1 MKIPPERGIQRGILG
16 KERTSD
22 GRGPC
27 ACFYASVSKQT
38 TSGGFGELLKNA
50 GFQSFLWTQFLGAFN
65 DNLYKTV
72 VSLRAVD
79 LAAKTGTD
87 YLFLSGGVFVLP
99 FLLFSGY
106 SGHFADRLSK
116 RSILIAVKIFE
127 IFVMALGLAVFFT
140 DRIEWMLVV
149 LFLMALHSTIFSP
162 AKYGIVPEML
172 PEKHLSRANALL
184 EMTTF
189 MAIVLG
195 TSISSFLFDIWAP
208 WKIGAA
214 MTAIAVI
221 GFFASLGIPRTPA
234 ASHEPFHWNP
244 FADVIL
250 GTKSLLRDRPMWLAV
265 IGISFFWMLGA
276 LFQLNLL
283 LYGSEVLHVDH
294 QHLAWMVTGLAL
306 GIGAGNLLAGKL
318 SGDRVELGLVPI
330 GGFLIGIASLALAA
344 SGSSYGWSVAVLAI
358 LGVVSGPY
366 IVPLNTF
373 LQHRSGSAEKGRIMA
388 TNSFYNTVG
397 LMIAFGV
404 SGYVHD
410 RLGVSTEKLFLGAGV
425 VTLLST
431 IYLVKLL
438 PDHLV
443 RLILRAALHTVFRIR
458 IHGSERV
465 PRTGGALLVSNHVS
479 FVDALL
485 IGAATERRVRFM
497 VWKPYYQ
504 HWTLNWFFRQMHSI
518 PVGNSGPR
526 DMVAALTHARQ
537 QLEQGHVVCI
547 FAEGAITRTGN
558 IQPFKRGMEKIA
570 KGSDVPIVPLHLDR
584 LWGSIFS
591 YAGSKFFAKL
601 PSQIPYPVTVSFGEP
616 LASNVSAQEA
626 HQAVLELSSESSSLR
641 KEDGDTLPSRFVR
654 SSRRNWKTF
663 AMADSSGRE
672 LTHGRV
678 LTASLLVSDW
688 VRRNSKPGEKLGL
701 LLPSSA
707 GGALANIGVTLAG
720 RIPVNLNFTAGRDAM
735 ASAAAQCNIRTVIT
749 LKVFI
754 AKAKLEAPEGAV
766 YLEDILGRASGASK
780 LWALLRAKLAPAS
793 WLYPATTP
801 DSLATVLF
809 SSGSTSTPKGVMLS
823 HHNVI
828 ANIEQ
833 MLQVFHLNEKDRIV
847 GVLPFFHS
855 FGFTVTLWLPALSGS
870 GAIYHANP
878 MDAKII
884 GELVTKYRGTFLLS
898 TPTFAGTY
906 ARKCTRE
913 QFSSLRFVLVGAEKL
928 RESVA
933 QDFEQAFGLKM
944 LEGYGCT
951 EMAPVVAVNTPDWE
965 AGRDTQFGT
974 KPSSVGR
981 PLPGVAARIVDPE
994 TFEPLP
1000 RGTAGLLLVKG
1011 SNRMLGYLGQPER
1024 TADALR
1030 DGWYNTG
1037 DIAVMDEEGF
1047 LRITDRL
1054 ARFSKIAGE
1063 MVPHLAV
1070 EEAVREATG
1079 GEACCVTG
1087 IPDERKGERIAVLY
1101 TAAGVTPQEVWQ
1113 RLAGTELPKLWLP
1126 KREDIHLVDAL
1137 PTLGTGKLDLRGV
1150 RARALEL
1157 AEVARA

>member
-1 MKIPPERGIQRGILG
+1 VNRQ
-16 KERTSD
+16 
-22 GRGPC
+22 
-27 ACFYASVSKQT
+27 Q
-38 TSGGFGELLKNA
+38 TSGGFGELVKNS
-50 GFQSFLWTQFLGAFN
+50 GFQAFLWTQFLGAFN

-127 IFVMALGLAVFFT
+127 IFVMAFGLAVFFT
-140 DRIEWMLVV
+140 DRLEWMLVV

-162 AKYGIVPEML
+162 AKYGIIPEML
-172 PEKHLSRANALL
+172 PDKLLSRANALL

-221 GFFASLGIPRTPA
+221 GFLSSLGIPRTPA
-234 ASHEPFHWNP
+234 AAAPEPFRWNP

-265 IGISFFWMLGA
+265 IGISFFWALGA

-294 QHLAWMVTGLAL
+294 QHLAWMVTALAV
-306 GIGAGNLLAGKL
+306 GIGVGNLLAGKL

-330 GGFLIGIASLALAA
+330 GGFLIGLASLALAA
-344 SGSSYGWSVAVLAI
+344 SGASYGWSVAVLAI

-373 LQHRSGSAEKGRIMA
+373 LQHRAASAETGRIMA

-397 LMIAFGV
+397 LMIAFGL

-410 RLGVSTEKLFLGAGV
+410 HLGLSTEKLFLGAGI
-425 VTLLST
+425 VTLGGTL
-431 IYLVKLL
+431 YLVWLL
-438 PDHLV
+438 PDHLL
-443 RLILRAALHTVFRIR
+443 RLLFRGMLHVFYRIR
-458 IHGSERV
+458 VQGRDRV
-465 PRTGGALLVSNHVS
+465 PQTGPALLISNHVS
-479 FVDALL
+479 FMDGIL
-485 IGAATERRVRFM
+485 IAAQTERRIRFM
-497 VWKPYYQ
+497 IWKPYYE
-504 HWTLNWFFRQMHSI
+504 HWALNRFCRLMRLI
-518 PVGNSGPR
+518 PLGTTGPR
-526 DMVAALTHARQ
+526 DMVTALATARE

-547 FAEGAITRTGN
+547 FGEGAITRTGS
-558 IQPFKRGMEKIA
+558 IQPFKRGFERIV
-570 KGSDVPIVPLHLDR
+570 KGTNVPVIPVHLDR
-584 LWGSIFS
+584 VWGSIFS
-591 YAGSKFFAKL
+591 YAGGKFFAKL
-601 PSQIPYPVTVSFGEP
+601 PRIPHPATVSFGAP
-616 LASNVSAQEA
+616 LPSSATPTDV
-626 HQAVLELSSESSSLR
+626 HQAIIELSAEAADLR
-641 KEDGDTLPSRFVR
+641 LLDGDTLPQRLVR
-654 SSRRNWKTF
+654 ASRRHWNKF

-672 LTHGRV
+672 LTHGRA
-678 LTASLLVSDW
+678 LTAALLLSDW
-688 VRRNSKPGEKLGL
+688 VRRNSKGEEMIGL

-707 GGALANIGVTLAG
+707 GAALANMGVTLAG
-720 RIPVNLNFTAGRDAM
+720 RIPVNLNFTAGKDAM
-735 ASAAAQCNIRTVIT
+735 ASAAAQCSIRTVLTSKIF
-749 LKVFI
+749 L
-754 AKAKLEAPEGAV
+754 AKAKLEAPTGAV

-780 LWALLRAKLAPAS
+780 AWALFRAKLAPAR
-793 WLYPATTP
+793 WLYPETSP

-828 ANIEQ
+828 ANIEA
-833 MLQVFHLNEKDRIV
+833 MLQVFHLNQKDRIV

-855 FGFTVTLWLPALSGS
+855 FGFTVTLWLPALAGA

-878 MDAKII
+878 IDAKTI
-884 GELVTKYRGTFLLS
+884 GELIAKHRGTFLLS
-898 TPTFAGTY
+898 TPTFATTY

-913 QFSSLRFVLVGAEKL
+913 QFASLRVVLVGAEKL

-933 QDFEQAFGLKM
+933 QDFEQTFGLKM

-951 EMAPVVAVNTPDWE
+951 EMAPVVAVNSPDWE
-965 AGRDTQFGT
+965 SGRDSQFGT
-974 KPSSVGR
+974 RLSSVGR
-981 PLPGVAARIVDPE
+981 PLPGVAAKIVDPE

-1011 SNRMLGYLGQPER
+1011 PNRMQGYLGQPEK
-1024 TADALR
+1024 TAEALR

-1037 DIAVMDEEGF
+1037 DIAVIDDDGF

-1054 ARFSKIAGE
+1054 ARFSKIGGE
-1063 MVPHLAV
+1063 MIQHLAV

-1079 GEACCVTG
+1079 GEPCCVTG
-1087 IPDERKGERIAVLY
+1087 IPDDRKGERIAVLY
-1101 TAAGVTPQEVWQ
+1101 IAPDVTPQEVWQ
-1113 RLAGTELPKLWLP
+1113 RLAATDLPKLWLP
-1126 KREDIHLVDAL
+1126 KREDIHQVESL

-1150 RARALEL
+1150 RARAVEL